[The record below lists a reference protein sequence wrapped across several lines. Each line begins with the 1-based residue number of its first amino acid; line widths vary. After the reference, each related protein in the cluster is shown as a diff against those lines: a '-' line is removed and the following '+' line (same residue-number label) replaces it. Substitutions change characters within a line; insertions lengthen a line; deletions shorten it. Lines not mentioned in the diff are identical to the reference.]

1 MCDYIIVHIIT
12 NHHSKLDQYT
22 SCFRS
27 VLSQYFQNLAQIAV
41 VEREMLVTRPG
52 QSWTVSVERLLS
64 PVLVSVRC
72 VKPGNSRTESDRA
85 GPGIDIKTKPARQD
99 RTGKHYTPIDMVLS
113 RTTKSPHFCLSRSL
127 EEMLPQFSRLCVVQ
141 FCICLHLSEFGNTP
155 LGDQRIHVR
164 RCE

>member
-1 MCDYIIVHIIT
+1 MIWSYHRADTAKIIHLIVMCDYIIVHIIT

-27 VLSQYFQNLAQIAV
+27 VLSQYLQNLAQIAV

-64 PVLVSVRC
+64 SVLVSVRC

-85 GPGIDIKTKPARQD
+85 GPGIDVKTKPARQD

-113 RTTKSPHFCLSRSL
+113 RDDEVSTLLFVSQSRRDVATIQS
-127 EEMLPQFSRLCVVQ
+127 VVRRS
-141 FCICLHLSEFGNTP
+141 ILHLSAS
-155 LGDQRIHVR
+155 V
-164 RCE
+164 